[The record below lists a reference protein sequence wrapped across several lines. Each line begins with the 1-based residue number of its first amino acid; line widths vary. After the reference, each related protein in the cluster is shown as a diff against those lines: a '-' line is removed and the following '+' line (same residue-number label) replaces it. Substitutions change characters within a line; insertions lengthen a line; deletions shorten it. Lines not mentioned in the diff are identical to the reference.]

1 MGKKGKYNKLRKNY
15 LLLSKGAS
23 YMNVKIDEKT
33 ITTDRLYMR
42 KVSLEDIDVIYNI
55 VKQDT
60 VGKWLAASRGM
71 TKEEAKIYVEKFV
84 DHWNLYG
91 FGVWAVLNKS
101 TGGIIGHCGLRYVDQ
116 KEDEV
121 EIMYLLD
128 PASWGSGYATEAARA
143 SIQYAANSMGIKK
156 LIARIKITNDKS
168 KKVLETLGF
177 QFAYDKDYPG
187 KKLSHYEIKLKS

>member
-1 MGKKGKYNKLRKNY
+1 MDVMGKKGKYNKLRKNY

-71 TKEEAKIYVEKFV
+71 TKEEAKI
-84 DHWNLYG
+84 
-91 FGVWAVLNKS
+91 
-101 TGGIIGHCGLRYVDQ
+101 
-116 KEDEV
+116 
-121 EIMYLLD
+121 LL
-128 PASWGSGYATEAARA
+128 
-143 SIQYAANSMGIKK
+143 
-156 LIARIKITNDKS
+156 
-168 KKVLETLGF
+168 
-177 QFAYDKDYPG
+177 
-187 KKLSHYEIKLKS
+187 